1 MQRDRRHYENGGV
14 PRMESAESFNTQRQE
29 VCDDCK
35 SEGDDG
41 DHDRVRLYADCVSG
55 READR
60 HGYRERQTEGDRD
73 TKETQ
78 RARII

>member
-1 MQRDRRHYENGGV
+1 M
-14 PRMESAESFNTQRQE
+14 PRMESAESFNTRRQE

-41 DHDRVRLYADCVSG
+41 DYDRVRLYADCVSG

-78 RARII
+78 RGRG